1 MIPYN
6 TISAW
11 SVSHPWQTREQI
23 EQDLLL
29 SKAICEIYTNELLA
43 GELVFRGGTALHKLV
58 LRQPHRYSEDL
69 DFVRSSAGGIG
80 DVMKELT
87 ELGKRS
93 GYTVTTKMSQY
104 PKVYWN
110 CKAQTGHDLKIKIE
124 INTYERSPAL
134 PIVEVGHTVRSDWFS
149 GDTVVRI
156 FQNEELA
163 ATKIKALYQRL
174 KGRDLFDL
182 WLLTN
187 ETGIDAGLT
196 CKAFSVYRPKGFT
209 SKKAIENLK
218 KKLND
223 KTFQDDI
230 SKIMSTEASGYCAEE
245 AAEQVIEKY
254 LAKL

>member
-1 MIPYN
+1 MIPYDII
-6 TISAW
+6 TAW
-11 SVSHPWQTREQI
+11 GVSHPWLTREQI

-43 GELVFRGGTALHKLV
+43 GELVFRGGTALHKLI

-87 ELGKRS
+87 ELGKQS

-104 PKVYWN
+104 PKVYRN
-110 CKAQTGHDLKIKIE
+110 CKAQTGYDLKIKIE

-134 PIVEVGHTVRSDWFS
+134 PLVEVGHTVRSGWFS
-149 GDTVVRI
+149 GEATVRI
-156 FQNEELA
+156 FQNEEMA
-163 ATKIKALYQRL
+163 ATKIRALYQRS

-196 CKAFSVYRPKGFT
+196 CKAFAVYRPKGFT
-209 SKKAIENLK
+209 AKKAIENLN
-218 KKLND
+218 KKLD
-223 KTFQDDI
+223 DTTFRDDI
-230 SKIMSTEASGYCAEE
+230 MKTMSAEAGDFCAEE
-245 AAEQVIEKY
+245 AAKQIIEKY